1 MANASENSDLHYMD
15 RHQKVGAL
23 AVARGG
29 QVLERDYGAVAPLS
43 YTKPT
48 GGGSLASSVTRNDIT
63 WTFDGL
69 YEVGQ
74 YVTGDWWVLGP
85 ATVVSVSPAP
95 LNGNNGSMV
104 NPQSTI
110 NCAYDSQIPYYDA
123 SLGASYPVTLQPEQS
138 LVSTRSQDGN
148 VTDLC
153 GFNVSDSFQHL
164 RSAEVLT
171 CVSTAP
177 LPTEF
182 RPPLVGSVK
191 PRFDSA
197 TMQTGLLPSLALT
210 GGAFVAPD
218 ATTATDYAR
227 YFERPWILHVRDWV
241 GRQSHPTENM
251 PNYHREVYNVISD
264 ASLILV
270 SNLSLAQKYDLLI
283 GFVQCGI
290 DMYYATITGPQGAD
304 SSCNKWVVMFAGYML
319 NNSAMIATSYNYR
332 TEWMS
337 YYAANGTS
345 PFVSGI
351 VPADQGWTGATV
363 LWRQDPG
370 QAEHEHLHPT
380 EWQQAQASPTDNG
393 AKREVYRRS
402 NSYTWPGF
410 CLAAISMSAQAD
422 WGHPEFFEYVDRW
435 MTEDDVDAF
444 SYIESLWSTQ
454 LYIGGGATGSTFSG
468 NMWDAH
474 RGSYA

>member
-1 MANASENSDLHYMD
+1 MATSSENSDAKYMD
-15 RHQKVGAL
+15 RHQKVGKK
-23 AVARGG
+23 AVSDGN
-29 QVLERDYGAVAPLS
+29 QVSERDYGAVAAVT

-63 WTFDGL
+63 WVFDSQ

-85 ATVVSVSPAP
+85 ATVVSVTPAP
-95 LNGNNGSMV
+95 SGGNNGSMI
-104 NPQSTI
+104 NPTSRI
-110 NCAYDSQIPYYDA
+110 NCAYDSQIPYYDGT
-123 SLGASYPVTLQPEQS
+123 LGVTYPATLQPGDS
-138 LVSTRSQDGN
+138 LVSTQSQDGN
-148 VTDLC
+148 VVDLC
-153 GFNVSDSFQHL
+153 GFSVSDSFQHL

-171 CVSTAP
+171 CVSTPP
-177 LPTEF
+177 LATEF

-197 TMQTGLLPSLALT
+197 AMNTNLLPSLALT
-210 GGAFVAPD
+210 GGAFVAPN

-241 GRQSHPTENM
+241 GRQSHPTQNM
-251 PNYHREVYNVISD
+251 PNYHREVYNVVSD
-264 ASLILV
+264 ASLILC
-270 SNLSLAQKYDLLI
+270 SNLSLAQKNDLLI

-319 NNSAMIATSYNYR
+319 GDENMVATSYNYR
-332 TEWMS
+332 TEWMT
-337 YYAANGTS
+337 YYAVNGTS
-345 PFVSGI
+345 PFTSAI
-351 VPADQGWTGATV
+351 VPPNQGWTGATV

-370 QAEHEHLHPT
+370 SAEHEHLHPT
-380 EWQQAQASPTDNG
+380 EWQQAQASPSDNG

-410 CLAAISMSAQAD
+410 GLAAIAMSAQAD
-422 WGHPEFFEYVDRW
+422 WNHDEFFDYLDRW
-435 MTEDDVDAF
+435 MTEPDSENMA
-444 SYIESLWSTQ
+444 YIESLWSTQ
-454 LYIGGGATGSTFSG
+454 LYIGGGGTGSDFMG

-474 RGSYA
+474 RSSYA